1 MPKGIAMLDTH
12 YTFSALDGSA
22 SFREFPSLP
31 ERSTS
36 RSSARLDATPL
47 DVADTPIL
55 FLTDVNLSFGGV
67 TALAGVDLSVRSGE
81 IRAIIGPNGAGKSSV
96 VNVISGL
103 YRPDSG
109 TISLNG
115 RSFSRIPASRAA
127 RLGLARTFQNL
138 ALFKGLTVLEN
149 VMSGL
154 AFTRRSTFLGQALGL
169 PWARREE
176 SEARQRASAVL
187 QFLHLDDIAGRLAGS
202 LPYGLQK
209 RVELARALV
218 ANPEILLLDEPMAG
232 MTATEKQ
239 EMAGFI
245 RETRDTYGTT
255 IVLIEHDI
263 GVVMNLSDR
272 IAVLDYGR
280 KIADGTPAEVR
291 ADQAVIDAYLGIA
304 KHDDFE
310 EGI

>member
-1 MPKGIAMLDTH
+1 MLDTH

-22 SFREFPSLP
+22 SFREYPSVPTL
-31 ERSTS
+31 
-36 RSSARLDATPL
+36 ALRLNIAAAQTPPL
-47 DVADTPIL
+47 SLADRPVLSLEDIS
-55 FLTDVNLSFGGV
+55 LSFGGV
-67 TALAGVDLSVRSGE
+67 TALADVSVKIHAGE
-81 IRAIIGPNGAGKSSV
+81 IRAIIGPNGAGKSSL

-103 YRPDSG
+103 YRPDKG
-109 TISLNG
+109 KIRLNG
-115 RSFSRIPASRAA
+115 QDFHRIPASRAA

-154 AFTRRSTFLGQALGL
+154 AFARKSTFVGQAFGL
-169 PWARREE
+169 PLARREE
-176 SEARQRASAVL
+176 RDTRERARAVL
-187 QFLHLDDIAGRLAGS
+187 EFLHLEAVAGRPAGA

-239 EMAGFI
+239 EMSGFI
-245 RETRDTYGTT
+245 RSTRDSYGTT
-255 IVLIEHDI
+255 IILIEHDI
-263 GVVMNLSDR
+263 GVVMGLSDR

-280 KIADGTPAEVR
+280 KIADGTPSEVR
-291 ADQAVIDAYLGIA
+291 ADQAVIDAYLGIVS
-304 KHDDFE
+304 HDDSG

>member
-1 MPKGIAMLDTH
+1 MLDTH

-22 SFREFPSLP
+22 SFREFPSVP
-31 ERSTS
+31 
-36 RSSARLDATPL
+36 ARAPGRNPAPARTASLSL
-47 DVADTPIL
+47 ADQPVLSLQAIH
-55 FLTDVNLSFGGV
+55 LSFGGV
-67 TALAGVDLSVRSGE
+67 TALADVSLSILAGE
-81 IRAIIGPNGAGKSSV
+81 IRAIIGPNGAGKSSL

-109 TISLNG
+109 SIRLNG
-115 RSFSRIPASRAA
+115 HDFRRVPASRAA

-154 AFTRRSTFLGQALGL
+154 AFARKSTFLGQALGL
-169 PWARREE
+169 PLARKEERDARE
-176 SEARQRASAVL
+176 RAHSVLAFLDLGAVT
-187 QFLHLDDIAGRLAGS
+187 DRPAGS

-232 MTATEKQ
+232 MTVTEKQ
-239 EMAGFI
+239 EMSAFI
-245 RETRDTYGTT
+245 RQTRDAYGTT
-255 IVLIEHDI
+255 IILIEHDI
-263 GVVMNLSDR
+263 GVVMDLSDK

-304 KHDDFE
+304 RHDDFE

>member
-1 MPKGIAMLDTH
+1 MLDAH
-12 YTFSALDGSA
+12 YTFSVLDGTA
-22 SFREFPSLP
+22 AFRDVPPPLL
-31 ERSTS
+31 RSGS
-36 RSSARLDATPL
+36 PARSQARDGALQLGDRPVLEIEA
-47 DVADTPIL
+47 
-55 FLTDVNLSFGGV
+55 VNLSFGGV
-67 TALAGVDLSVRSGE
+67 TALADVSLSVRAGE
-81 IRAIIGPNGAGKSSV
+81 IRAIIGPNGAGKSSL

-109 TISLNG
+109 AIRIRGVSYA
-115 RSFSRIPASRAA
+115 RIPAQKAA
-127 RLGLARTFQNL
+127 RLGFARTFQNL

-154 AFTRRSTFLGQALGL
+154 AFVRRSGFFGQALSL
-169 PWARREE
+169 PRARREE
-176 SEARQRASAVL
+176 KQARDRALSVL
-187 QFLHLDDIAGRLAGS
+187 EFLRLGDHASRRAGA

-239 EMAGFI
+239 EMAGFVRAI
-245 RETRDTYGTT
+245 RDLYGTT

-263 GVVMNLSDR
+263 GVVMGLSDR
-272 IAVLDYGR
+272 VAVLDYGR

-291 ADQAVIDAYLGIA
+291 ADQAVIDAYLGVA
-304 KHDDFE
+304 RHDSFE

>member
-1 MPKGIAMLDTH
+1 MLDTH

-22 SFREFPSLP
+22 SFREFPSVP
-31 ERSTS
+31 AMAPGRHT
-36 RSSARLDATPL
+36 ATAHPAPL
-47 DVADTPIL
+47 SLGDRPV
-55 FLTDVNLSFGGV
+55 LTLEKVSLSFGGV
-67 TALAGVDLSVRSGE
+67 TALAEVSLSILPGE
-81 IRAIIGPNGAGKSSV
+81 IRAIIGPNGAGKSSL

-103 YRPDSG
+103 YRPDGG
-109 TISLNG
+109 TIVING
-115 RSFSRIPASRAA
+115 RQFGRIPASRAA

-154 AFTRRSTFLGQALGL
+154 AFARRSTFLGQALGL
-169 PWARREE
+169 PLARREE
-176 SEARQRASAVL
+176 RDARDRASAIL
-187 QFLHLDDIAGRLAGS
+187 SFLHLDGVAARPAGS

-232 MTATEKQ
+232 MTVTEKQ
-239 EMAGFI
+239 EMSDFI
-245 RETRDTYGTT
+245 RQTRDAYGTT
-255 IVLIEHDI
+255 IILIEHDI
-263 GVVMNLSDR
+263 GVVMGLSDR

-304 KHDDFE
+304 RHDDFE

>member
-1 MPKGIAMLDTH
+1 MLDAH

-22 SFREFPSLP
+22 SYREYPSIP
-31 ERSTS
+31 AVAPHVDAA
-36 RSSARLDATPL
+36 SARIRALS
-47 DVADTPIL
+47 
-55 FLTDVNLSFGGV
+55 LTEHPVLALENVDLSFGGV
-67 TALAGVDLSVRSGE
+67 TALADISLSVRPSE
-81 IRAIIGPNGAGKSSV
+81 IRAIIGPNGAGKTSL

-109 TISLNG
+109 IIRLNG
-115 RSFSRIPASRAA
+115 HDFRSIPASRAA

-149 VMSGL
+149 VMTGL
-154 AFTRRSTFLGQALGL
+154 AFARRSTFVGQALGL
-169 PWARREE
+169 PLARREE
-176 SEARQRASAVL
+176 KEARERARGVL
-187 QFLHLDDIAGRLAGS
+187 EFLHLGAVIDRPAGS

-232 MTATEKQ
+232 MTVTEKQ
-239 EMAGFI
+239 EMSGFI
-245 RETRDTYGTT
+245 RQSRDAHGTT
-255 IVLIEHDI
+255 IILIEHDI
-263 GVVMNLSDR
+263 GVVMDLSDR

-304 KHDDFE
+304 NHDGFE